1 MLSGCQVTPKEDIAV
16 NKNDVGLESKI
27 LQSESTVDNDSLKR
41 NSHWEDKWITDVDD
55 ISIAVDA
62 DVETL
67 GEKYSVV
74 RVLPHDI
81 TSDEVK
87 EWADVLFEGNK
98 AYEPETVMTKNEIEE
113 SILKFKQ
120 KLNNKEDRDKAF
132 RDVFLEEFSEL
143 FDDVDEVRTYLQN
156 HISDSPYHWL
166 GNKAVTAKIKTMA
179 NAKYNE
185 SGYGKAKKVID
196 EMPAEQVK
204 EYLKKMIE
212 DNFVVGLEIIKKQK

>member
-1 MLSGCQVTPKEDIAV
+1 MFLLSGCQVTPKEDIAV

-120 KLNNKEDRDKAF
+120 KLNNKD
-132 RDVFLEEFSEL
+132 EL
-143 FDDVDEVRTYLQN
+143 
-156 HISDSPYHWL
+156 IS
-166 GNKAVTAKIKTMA
+166 
-179 NAKYNE
+179 
-185 SGYGKAKKVID
+185 
-196 EMPAEQVK
+196 
-204 EYLKKMIE
+204 
-212 DNFVVGLEIIKKQK
+212 